1 VFAVAPQVATVMRH
15 WGRFGRS
22 DFMRKMNIGILAAA
36 SLLVI
41 APLAA
46 QNDTPPQLPG
56 KIDVSRVTAGT
67 YQSDPSHS
75 LVGFRVNH
83 FGFNDYFGVFGDVT
97 GTLMIDPANP
107 NAAKVDVKDASFFD
121 AEKFPT
127 VRFVS
132 TKVTVDG
139 TSAMIE
145 GDLTLRGVT
154 KPVTLEADFTG
165 AGINPFVK
173 KETIGFEATTLIKRS
188 DFGMN
193 QAVPLVSDEVRLGI
207 TAAFEKG

>member
-1 VFAVAPQVATVMRH
+1 
-15 WGRFGRS
+15 
-22 DFMRKMNIGILAAA
+22 MRKINMGILAAA

-41 APLAA
+41 APIAA
-46 QNDTPPQLPG
+46 QNTAPPQLPG
-56 KIDVSRVTAGT
+56 KVDVSRVQAGT
-67 YQSDPSHS
+67 YQSDPAHS

-83 FGFNDYFGVFGDVT
+83 FGFNDYFGVFGDVA
-97 GTLMIDPANP
+97 GTLVIDPANP
-107 NAAKVDVKDASFFD
+107 SAAKVDITVPLTGLSTASAKLSEHMKDASFFD
-121 AEKFPT
+121 AEKFPN

-139 TSAMIE
+139 TSALIE

-154 KPVTLEADFTG
+154 KTVTLEADFTG

-173 KETIGFEATTLIKRS
+173 KETIGFEATTVIKRS

-193 QAVPLVSDEVRLGI
+193 QAVPFISDEVRLGI

>member
-1 VFAVAPQVATVMRH
+1 
-15 WGRFGRS
+15 
-22 DFMRKMNIGILAAA
+22 MRKMNIGILAAA

-107 NAAKVDVKDASFFD
+107 NAAKVDVTIPLTGLSTASAKLSEHLKDASFFD

>member
-1 VFAVAPQVATVMRH
+1 
-15 WGRFGRS
+15 
-22 DFMRKMNIGILAAA
+22 MNIGILAAA

-97 GTLMIDPANP
+97 GTLVIDPANP
-107 NAAKVDVKDASFFD
+107 NAAKVDVTIPLTGLSTASAKLSEHLKDASFFD

-193 QAVPLVSDEVRLGI
+193 QAVPLISDEVRLGI

>member
-1 VFAVAPQVATVMRH
+1 
-15 WGRFGRS
+15 
-22 DFMRKMNIGILAAA
+22 MRKLNIGILAAA

-46 QNDTPPQLPG
+46 QNGAPPELPG
-56 KIDVSRVTAGT
+56 KVDVSRVQAGT

-83 FGFNDYFGVFGDVT
+83 FGFNDYFGVFGDVA
-97 GTLMIDPANP
+97 GTLVIDPANP
-107 NAAKVDVKDASFFD
+107 SAAKVDVTVPLSGLSTASAKLSDHMKGADFFD
-121 AEKFPT
+121 AEKFPS

-145 GDLTLRGVT
+145 GDLTIRGVT

-165 AGINPFVK
+165 AGTNPYVK
-173 KETIGFEATTLIKRS
+173 KETIGFEATTVIKRS

-193 QAVPLVSDEVRLGI
+193 YGVPFVSDEVRLGI